1 MNVLLIIRA
10 RKRPEPDPGYDVRRI
25 RDQVG
30 EVIDWL
36 PEGAWPGNEI
46 VDNPQFRVVR
56 VTGQAMTAD
65 IATMLVAPDMLA
77 ASDLGKGFMARAK
90 LWQINFNLL
99 PAAAL
104 TALKTKIPF
113 KQRVTVWDA
122 SYSVAQ
128 VMNVWRKKT
137 DEPRDGQ
144 GKPVDDGETLD
155 DL

>member
-10 RKRPEPDPGYDVRRI
+10 KKRPETDPGYDMRRI

-30 EVIDWL
+30 EVVDWL
-36 PEGAWPGNEI
+36 PEDAFPGNDI
-46 VDNPQFRVVR
+46 IDNPQYRIVR

-65 IATMLVAPDMLA
+65 IADMLCAPDMLKA
-77 ASDLGKGFMARAK
+77 PDLGKGFLARAR
-90 LWQINFNLL
+90 LWQINFSQL
-99 PAAAL
+99 PQAAL
-104 TALKTKIPF
+104 TALKTKVPF
-113 KQRVTVWDA
+113 AQRGTVWDA

-128 VMNVWRKKT
+128 IQNVWRKKT